1 MREADSETN
10 VSIFPY
16 WFIGQVMAM
25 RRTISE
31 IGLATCEQQM
41 LVSLSVFQARGRRIK
56 LWASE
61 SETVLAR
68 PLICYIADFF
78 RERLRIVKPKDKLDR
93 QKIWGL
99 TYFG

>member
-31 IGLATCEQQM
+31 IGLATYEQQM

-61 SETVLAR
+61 SDCVGTATHL
-68 PLICYIADFF
+68 LADFF

-93 QKIWGL
+93 
-99 TYFG
+99 